1 MIKLKH
7 LFTALAVVTAV
18 VLPTWA
24 QADEVENA
32 VESTGYSYKI
42 NYPENQV
49 TPGGSLKLKMAPKQE
64 QDVTVVLEN
73 YSDEEI
79 TIDLSLN
86 GARTNG
92 NGVLEHGPS
101 AFKKDKSMQYDL
113 PDLVTI
119 PESIKV
125 PAKGKADLVLAIK
138 MPEVAYDGIVTGGIQ
153 MQKAGQG
160 EEDNQAGDNK
170 GGQTIVNKVAYLF
183 GVTLSMTDKEVSP
196 ELALQKVY
204 PELANYKN
212 AIFLDVANTTAVTV
226 ENLVLDA
233 VITKQGS
240 EEVLYESKKANMAMA
255 PNTLMSYP
263 ISLAGEEMIA
273 GKYTANVKASNGDK
287 EWVWTEDFEITD
299 EDADKFNQG
308 DVNIVQ
314 ERGLNWKMI
323 SAIVF
328 AGLFVIVGIFLVIR
342 FINKKKETSSLKKR
356 KK

>member
-1 MIKLKH
+1 MIKLKQI
-7 LFTALAVVTAV
+7 LMTLAVLAV
-18 VLPTWA
+18 GALPTLV

-42 NYPENQV
+42 NYPENQL
-49 TPGGSLKLKMAPKQE
+49 TPGGALKLKMNPKQE
-64 QDVTVVLEN
+64 QEVTVELEN

-92 NGVLEHGPS
+92 NGILEYGPS
-101 AFKKDKSMQYDL
+101 AFKKDSSMEYDL

-119 PESIKV
+119 PDSIKV
-125 PAKGKADLVLAIK
+125 PAKGKADLILAIK
-138 MPEVAYDGIVTGGIQ
+138 MPEIAYDGIVTGGIE
-153 MQKAGQG
+153 MQKAGQVEAEGSG
-160 EEDNQAGDNK
+160 E

-183 GVTLSMTDKEVSP
+183 GVTLSMTDKEISP

-212 AIFLDVANTTAVTV
+212 AIFLDVANTTAVKV
-226 ENLVLDA
+226 ENLTLDA
-233 VITKQGS
+233 MITKKGS
-240 EEVLYESKKANMAMA
+240 EEVLYESKKANMSMA

-263 ISLAGEEMIA
+263 VSLAGEEMVA
-273 GKYTANVKASNGDK
+273 GKYTATVTASNGDK
-287 EWVWTEDFEITD
+287 EWKWVEDFEITD

-323 SAIVF
+323 ALIVV
-328 AGLFVIVGIFLVIR
+328 AGLSVVAGGIFVIRLVS
-342 FINKKKETSSLKKR
+342 KKKGTTSSKKR